1 MSKLLDLIIIDYSE
15 NVPPGIFEVI
25 DNLVPNLGRLGGFL
39 SGTRE
44 SGSGGKR
51 LVDAIPGGENEGREE
66 RLAYLV
72 SLILEALNK
81 IHYFLMM
88 KYYIRSNKE
97 LL

>member
-25 DNLVPNLGRLGGFL
+25 DNLVPNLGRFL

-88 KYYIRSNKE
+88 KYHICSIKE